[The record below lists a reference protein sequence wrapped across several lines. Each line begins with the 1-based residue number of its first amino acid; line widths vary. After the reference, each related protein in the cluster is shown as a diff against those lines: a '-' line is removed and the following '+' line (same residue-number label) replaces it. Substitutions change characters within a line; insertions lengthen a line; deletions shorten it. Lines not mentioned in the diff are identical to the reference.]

1 MMLRDVRAGDVEAYV
16 RMRCDP
22 VMMAEL
28 GGPLPREQVEA
39 RLRKD
44 VVEAAADRCWAKM
57 IVPDG
62 AEDGEV
68 AGAVMLWSQE
78 EEDGVALSEI
88 GWMVLPEYQGRGLA
102 KAAVRRVLDAAAADG
117 RWGPVHAN
125 PGTANGP
132 SNGICRALGFRL
144 LGERDVDFGDRVLRT
159 NHWVVV
165 PGEHTGPG
173 PEVSRARNE
182 SRTE

>member
-1 MMLRDVRAGDVEAYV
+1 MRLRDVEAGDVEAYV

-28 GGPLPREQVEA
+28 GGPLPRERVED

-44 VVEAAADRCWAKM
+44 VVEAAADRCWIKA

-62 AEDGEV
+62 AGEGEV
-68 AGAVMLWSQE
+68 AGTVALWSA
-78 EEDGVALSEI
+78 EEDGATVSEI

-117 RWGPVHAN
+117 RWGTVHAN
-125 PGTANGP
+125 PGATNGP

-144 LGERDVDFGDRVLRT
+144 VGERDLDFADRVLRT
-159 NHWVVV
+159 NHWVVE
-165 PGEHTGPG
+165 PGEHRGRG
-173 PEVSRARNE
+173 
-182 SRTE
+182 TE

>member
-1 MMLRDVRAGDVEAYV
+1 MRLRDVRAGDVEAYV

-28 GGPLPREQVEA
+28 GGPLPREAVEA

-44 VVEAAADRCWAKM
+44 LALAAGDTSWIRM

-62 AEDGEV
+62 AGDDEV
-68 AGAVMLWSQE
+68 AGAVTLWSDQ
-78 EEDGVALSEI
+78 EDGVTVSEI
-88 GWMVLPEYQGRGLA
+88 GWMVLSEYQGRGLA
-102 KAAVRRVLDAAAADG
+102 KTAVRRVLDDAAEDG
-117 RWGPVHAN
+117 RWGEVHAN
-125 PGTANGP
+125 PGTTNGP

-144 LGERDVDFGDRVLRT
+144 LGEQDVDFADRVLRT

-165 PGEHTGPG
+165 PGEHSGSG
-173 PEVSRARNE
+173 AERRGGSG
-182 SRTE
+182 TE

>member
-1 MMLRDVRAGDVEAYV
+1 MMLRDVRSEDVEAYV

-28 GGPLPREQVEA
+28 GGPLSREQVEA

-44 VVEAAADRCWAKM
+44 VVEVAADRCWAKM

-68 AGAVMLWSQE
+68 AGAVMLWPQ
-78 EEDGVALSEI
+78 EEDGAAYSEI

-102 KAAVRRVLDAAAADG
+102 KTAVRRVLDAAAADG
-117 RWGPVHAN
+117 RWGEVHAN
-125 PGTANGP
+125 PGATNGP

-144 LGERDVDFGDRVLRT
+144 LGERDLDFAGRTLRT
-159 NHWVVV
+159 NHWVVL
-165 PGEHTGPG
+165 PGKHTGSG
-173 PEVSRARNE
+173 AE
-182 SRTE
+182 

>member
-1 MMLRDVRAGDVEAYV
+1 MRLRDVRAGDVEAYV

-28 GGPLPREQVEA
+28 GGPLPRDRVEA

-44 VVEAAADRCWAKM
+44 LSLVAADASWIRM

-62 AEDGEV
+62 AADDE
-68 AGAVMLWSQE
+68 AVGTVTLWSDQ
-78 EEDGVALSEI
+78 EDGVTVSEI
-88 GWMVLPEYQGRGLA
+88 GWMVLPGYQGRGLA
-102 KAAVRRVLDAAAADG
+102 KAAVRQVLDAAAEDG
-117 RWGPVHAN
+117 RWGEVHAN
-125 PGTANGP
+125 PGAGNGP

-144 LGERDVDFGDRVLRT
+144 LGERDLDFADRVLRT

-165 PGEHTGPG
+165 PGEHLGSGTD
-173 PEVSRARNE
+173 
-182 SRTE
+182 